1 MTITDYSITAFAL
14 LNGARVIAYA
24 PQIRCLN
31 RDNTNAAAVS
41 LATWVLFTLANTA
54 TVTYAIFVI
63 NDLLMA
69 GVFMLNL
76 LGCLTIVAMIARKRV
91 SHRSASLGTSPYS
104 RSDTLGVVSSSSKYP
119 SENAKAVSKG
129 HRAET
134 DRVPSKGMFE
144 RLMLAWRSRAERQLD
159 LHLKLMLP
167 SKRVRC
173 PQDHNQF
180 WSPPRDDKYRH
191 HPNIRE

>member
-1 MTITDYSITAFAL
+1 MAAFAL
-14 LNGARVIAYA
+14 LNGARVIAYV

-31 RDNTNAAAVS
+31 RDNSNAAAVS
-41 LATWVLFTLANTA
+41 LATWALFTLANAA

-69 GVFMLNL
+69 GMFMLNL
-76 LGCLTIVAMIARKRV
+76 LGCLTIVLMIAKKRV
-91 SHRSASLGTSPYS
+91 LHRSASSLGTLPYS
-104 RSDTLGVVSSSSKYP
+104 GSDILGVVSSSSKCP

-129 HRAET
+129 HGAET
-134 DRVPSKGMFE
+134 DRVPRKGVFE
-144 RLMLAWRSRAERQLD
+144 RLMLAWQSRAQSQLD

-167 SKRVRC
+167 GKRVRY
-173 PQDHNQF
+173 PPDDTQF
-180 WSPPRDDKYRH
+180 WRPPRDDKYRH